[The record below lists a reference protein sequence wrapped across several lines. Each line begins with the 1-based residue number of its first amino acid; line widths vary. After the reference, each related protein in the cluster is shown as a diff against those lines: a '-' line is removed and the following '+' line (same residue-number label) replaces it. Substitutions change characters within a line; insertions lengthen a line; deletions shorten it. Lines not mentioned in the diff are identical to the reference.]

1 MVIKVL
7 EVLAQS
13 GQQTLT
19 YTDLIDI
26 ALSNPK
32 VAAAI
37 GIQLIMGMLLGY
49 IMAKVFKYIIAF
61 IAVLIVG
68 SLLNV
73 WSLGQNTEDI
83 LSFVGPDLLQ
93 YKDVVMKLISALGVL
108 LVGPVTVGFFIG
120 LLVGWIKK

>member
-1 MVIKVL
+1 ML
-7 EVLAQS
+7 EVVAQA

-49 IMAKVFKYIIAF
+49 IMAKVFKYILAF

-83 LSFVGPDLLQ
+83 LSFVGPELLQ

-108 LVGPVTVGFFIG
+108 LVGPVTIGFFIG
-120 LLVGWIKK
+120 LLVGWVKK

>member
-1 MVIKVL
+1 LL
-7 EVLAQS
+7 EIVYAQADAATGFS
-13 GQQTLT
+13 

-26 ALSNPK
+26 AASNPK

-37 GIQLIMGMLLGY
+37 GIQLIMGMILGY

-61 IAVLIVG
+61 IVVLIVG

-73 WSLGQNTEDI
+73 WSIGQSTEDVI
-83 LSFVGPDLLQ
+83 GAIGPELLQ
-93 YKDVVMKLISALGVL
+93 YKDVAIKLVTALSML

-120 LLVGWIKK
+120 LIIGWIKK